1 MDWVSSCG
9 YAWGY
14 IGGAIPF
21 VAVIILIILGKS
33 LGNAAGISAVSAKAG
48 FFIVALWWLTF
59 SIPIIKNV
67 QQTHY
72 IETDAHIVRTSFKR
86 LLQTFKE
93 IKNYRNAF
101 LFLIAYFFY
110 IDGVGTIITM
120 ATSYGRDVGLGVSM
134 LILSILMIQ
143 IVAFPCALLFGKLA
157 GRFTAKNML
166 YAGIGIYLLITL
178 VSFFLPSIPS
188 LQMKII
194 IFWILAF
201 LVATAMGGVQA
212 LSRSFFGQLIPAER
226 SAEFFG
232 FYNIFGKFAA
242 ITGPFLMGAI
252 GRMTGHTRY
261 GILSIL
267 VLFILGGIILSR
279 VEPRKL
285 T

>member
-1 MDWVSSCG
+1 
-9 YAWGY
+9 
-14 IGGAIPF
+14 
-21 VAVIILIILGKS
+21 
-33 LGNAAGISAVSAKAG
+33 
-48 FFIVALWWLTF
+48 
-59 SIPIIKNV
+59 
-67 QQTHY
+67 
-72 IETDAHIVRTSFKR
+72 
-86 LLQTFKE
+86 
-93 IKNYRNAF
+93 
-101 LFLIAYFFY
+101 
-110 IDGVGTIITM
+110 
-120 ATSYGRDVGLGVSM
+120 
-134 LILSILMIQ
+134 
-143 IVAFPCALLFGKLA
+143 
-157 GRFTAKNML
+157 ML

-252 GRMTGHTRY
+252 GRMTGHMRY

-267 VLFILGGIILSR
+267 VLFILGAIILSR